1 MAVLTLL
8 RFPDERL
15 RRVATP
21 VEKVDDNIRTL
32 IDDMIETMYAER
44 GIGLAAPQVNVS
56 KRIVVIDV
64 SETRD
69 QPIALIN
76 PVIVSNQ
83 DEMMDMMD
91 GCLSIPESFAPTER
105 YRFLKVNALN
115 RNGEE
120 IEIEAADLLAGC
132 IQHELDHLDGKLFID
147 HLSPLKRQR
156 IEKKQKKLSKL
167 TEPQVA

>member
-8 RFPDERL
+8 HFPDERL
-15 RRVATP
+15 RKVATP
-21 VEKVDDNIRTL
+21 VEKVDDEIRTL

-64 SETRD
+64 SENRD

-76 PVIVSNQ
+76 PEIISTE
-83 DEMMDMMD
+83 DEIMDMMD
-91 GCLSIPESFAPTER
+91 GCLSIPDSFAPTQRFR
-105 YRFLKVNALN
+105 YLKVKALD
-115 RNGEE
+115 RNGDE
-120 IEIEAADLLAGC
+120 IELEAANLFAGC
-132 IQHELDHLDGKLFID
+132 IQHELDHLNGKLFID

-167 TEPQVA
+167 NSTQVA

>member
-8 RFPDERL
+8 HFPDERL
-15 RRVATP
+15 RKVATP
-21 VEKVDDNIRTL
+21 VEKVDDEIRTL

-64 SETRD
+64 SENRD

-76 PVIVSNQ
+76 PEIISTE
-83 DEMMDMMD
+83 DEIMDMMD
-91 GCLSIPESFAPTER
+91 GCLSIPDSFAPTQRFR
-105 YRFLKVNALN
+105 YLKVKALD
-115 RNGEE
+115 RNGDE
-120 IEIEAADLLAGC
+120 IELEAADLFAGC
-132 IQHELDHLDGKLFID
+132 IQHELDHLNGKLFID

-167 TEPQVA
+167 NSIQVA

>member
-8 RFPDERL
+8 HFPDERL
-15 RRVATP
+15 CKVATP
-21 VEKVDDNIRTL
+21 VEKVDDEIRTL

-64 SETRD
+64 SENRD

-76 PVIVSNQ
+76 PEIISTE
-83 DEMMDMMD
+83 DEIMDMMD
-91 GCLSIPESFAPTER
+91 GCLSIPDSFAPTQRFR
-105 YRFLKVNALN
+105 YLKVKALD
-115 RNGEE
+115 RNGDE
-120 IEIEAADLLAGC
+120 IELEAADLFAGC
-132 IQHELDHLDGKLFID
+132 IQHELDHLNGKLFID

-167 TEPQVA
+167 NSTQVA

>member
-1 MAVLTLL
+1 MAVLPLL

-15 RRVATP
+15 RRVAVP
-21 VEKVDDNIRTL
+21 VEKVDDEIRTL
-32 IDDMIETMYAER
+32 IDNMIETMYAER

-64 SETRD
+64 SENRA

-76 PVIVSNQ
+76 PEIISTEGEV
-83 DEMMDMMD
+83 MDMMD
-91 GCLSIPESFAPTER
+91 GCLSIPDSFAPTQR
-105 YRFLKVNALN
+105 YRFLKVKALD
-115 RNGEE
+115 RNGDV
-120 IEIEAADLLAGC
+120 IELEASDLFAGC

-167 TEPQVA
+167 IDSQVA

>member
-8 RFPDERL
+8 HFPDERL
-15 RRVATP
+15 RKVATP
-21 VEKVDDNIRTL
+21 VEKVDDEIRTL

-64 SETRD
+64 SENRD
-69 QPIALIN
+69 QSIALIN
-76 PVIVSNQ
+76 PEIISTE
-83 DEMMDMMD
+83 DEIMDMMD
-91 GCLSIPESFAPTER
+91 GCLSIPDSFAPTQRFR
-105 YRFLKVNALN
+105 YLKVKALD
-115 RNGEE
+115 RNGDE
-120 IEIEAADLLAGC
+120 IELEAADLFAGC
-132 IQHELDHLDGKLFID
+132 IQHELDHLNGKLFID

-167 TEPQVA
+167 NSTQVA

>member
-8 RFPDERL
+8 HFPDERL
-15 RRVATP
+15 RKVATP
-21 VEKVDDNIRTL
+21 VEKVDDEIRTL

-64 SETRD
+64 SENRD
-69 QPIALIN
+69 QPIVLIN
-76 PVIVSNQ
+76 PEIISTE
-83 DEMMDMMD
+83 DEIMDMMD
-91 GCLSIPESFAPTER
+91 GCLSIPDSFAPTQRFR
-105 YRFLKVNALN
+105 YLKVKALD
-115 RNGEE
+115 RNGDE
-120 IEIEAADLLAGC
+120 IELEAADLFAGY
-132 IQHELDHLDGKLFID
+132 IQHELDHLNGKLFID

-167 TEPQVA
+167 NSTQVA

>member
-8 RFPDERL
+8 HFPDERL
-15 RRVATP
+15 RKVATP
-21 VEKVDDNIRTL
+21 VEKVDDEIRTL

-64 SETRD
+64 SENRD

-76 PVIVSNQ
+76 PEIISTE
-83 DEMMDMMD
+83 DEIMDMMD
-91 GCLSIPESFAPTER
+91 GCLSIPDSFAPTQRFR
-105 YRFLKVNALN
+105 YLKVKALD
-115 RNGEE
+115 RNGDE
-120 IEIEAADLLAGC
+120 IELEAADLFAGC
-132 IQHELDHLDGKLFID
+132 IQHELDHLNGKLFID

-167 TEPQVA
+167 NSTRVA

>member
-1 MAVLTLL
+1 
-8 RFPDERL
+8 
-15 RRVATP
+15 
-21 VEKVDDNIRTL
+21 KVDDEIRTL

-64 SETRD
+64 SENRD

-76 PVIVSNQ
+76 PEIISTE
-83 DEMMDMMD
+83 DEIMDMMD
-91 GCLSIPESFAPTER
+91 GCLSIPDSFAPTQRFR
-105 YRFLKVNALN
+105 YLKVKALD
-115 RNGEE
+115 RNGDE
-120 IEIEAADLLAGC
+120 IELEAADLFAGC
-132 IQHELDHLDGKLFID
+132 IQHELDHLNGKLFID

-167 TEPQVA
+167 NSTQVA

>member
-8 RFPDERL
+8 HFPDERL
-15 RRVATP
+15 RKVATP
-21 VEKVDDNIRTL
+21 VEKVDDEIRTL

-64 SETRD
+64 SENRD

-76 PVIVSNQ
+76 PEIISTE
-83 DEMMDMMD
+83 DEIMDMMD
-91 GCLSIPESFAPTER
+91 GCLSIPDSFAPTQRFR
-105 YRFLKVNALN
+105 YLKVKALD
-115 RNGEE
+115 RNGDE
-120 IEIEAADLLAGC
+120 IELDAADLFAGC
-132 IQHELDHLDGKLFID
+132 IQHELDHLNGKLFID

-167 TEPQVA
+167 NSTQVA

>member
-1 MAVLTLL
+1 
-8 RFPDERL
+8 PDERL
-15 RRVATP
+15 RKVATP
-21 VEKVDDNIRTL
+21 VEKVDDEIRTL

-64 SETRD
+64 SENRD

-76 PVIVSNQ
+76 PEIISTE
-83 DEMMDMMD
+83 DEIMDMMD
-91 GCLSIPESFAPTER
+91 GCLSIPDSFAPTQRFR
-105 YRFLKVNALN
+105 YLKVKALD
-115 RNGEE
+115 RNGDE
-120 IEIEAADLLAGC
+120 IELEAADLFAGC
-132 IQHELDHLDGKLFID
+132 IQHELDHLNGKLFID

-167 TEPQVA
+167 NSTQVA

>member
-8 RFPDERL
+8 HFPDERL
-15 RRVATP
+15 RKVATP
-21 VEKVDDNIRTL
+21 VEKVDDEIRTL

-64 SETRD
+64 SENRD

-76 PVIVSNQ
+76 PEIISTE
-83 DEMMDMMD
+83 DEIMDIMD
-91 GCLSIPESFAPTER
+91 GCLSIPDSFAPTQRFR
-105 YRFLKVNALN
+105 YLKVKALD
-115 RNGEE
+115 RNGDE
-120 IEIEAADLLAGC
+120 IELEAADLFAGC
-132 IQHELDHLDGKLFID
+132 IQHELDHLNGKLFID

-167 TEPQVA
+167 NSTQVA

>member
-8 RFPDERL
+8 HFPDERL
-15 RRVATP
+15 RKVATP
-21 VEKVDDNIRTL
+21 VEKVDDEIRTL

-64 SETRD
+64 SENRD

-76 PVIVSNQ
+76 PEIISTK
-83 DEMMDMMD
+83 DEIMDMMD
-91 GCLSIPESFAPTER
+91 GCLSIPDSFAPTQRFR
-105 YRFLKVNALN
+105 YLKVKALD
-115 RNGEE
+115 RNGDE
-120 IEIEAADLLAGC
+120 IELEAADLFAGC
-132 IQHELDHLDGKLFID
+132 IQHELDHLNGKLFID

-167 TEPQVA
+167 NSTQVA

>member
-8 RFPDERL
+8 HFPDERL
-15 RRVATP
+15 RKVATP
-21 VEKVDDNIRTL
+21 VKKVDDEIRTL

-64 SETRD
+64 SENRD

-76 PVIVSNQ
+76 PEIISTE
-83 DEMMDMMD
+83 DEIMDMMD
-91 GCLSIPESFAPTER
+91 GCLSIPDSFAPTQRFR
-105 YRFLKVNALN
+105 YLKVKALD
-115 RNGEE
+115 RNGDE
-120 IEIEAADLLAGC
+120 IELEAADLFAGC
-132 IQHELDHLDGKLFID
+132 IQHELDHLNGKLFID

-167 TEPQVA
+167 NSTQVA

>member
-8 RFPDERL
+8 HFPDERL
-15 RRVATP
+15 RKVATP
-21 VEKVDDNIRTL
+21 VENVDDEIRTL

-64 SETRD
+64 SENRD

-76 PVIVSNQ
+76 PEIISTE
-83 DEMMDMMD
+83 DEIMDMMD
-91 GCLSIPESFAPTER
+91 GCLSIPDSFAPTQRFR
-105 YRFLKVNALN
+105 YLKVKALD
-115 RNGEE
+115 RNGDE
-120 IEIEAADLLAGC
+120 IELEAADLFAGC
-132 IQHELDHLDGKLFID
+132 IQHELDHLNGKLFID

-167 TEPQVA
+167 NSTQVA

>member
-8 RFPDERL
+8 HFPDERL
-15 RRVATP
+15 RKVATP
-21 VEKVDDNIRTL
+21 VEKVDDEIRTL

-64 SETRD
+64 SENRD
-69 QPIALIN
+69 QPIVLIN
-76 PVIVSNQ
+76 PEIISTE
-83 DEMMDMMD
+83 DEIMDMMD
-91 GCLSIPESFAPTER
+91 GCLSIPDSFAPTQRFR
-105 YRFLKVNALN
+105 YLKVKALD
-115 RNGEE
+115 RNGDE
-120 IEIEAADLLAGC
+120 IELEAADLFAGC
-132 IQHELDHLDGKLFID
+132 IQHELDHLNGKRFID

-167 TEPQVA
+167 NSTQVA

>member
-8 RFPDERL
+8 HFPDERL
-15 RRVATP
+15 RKVATP
-21 VEKVDDNIRTL
+21 VEKVDDEIRTL

-64 SETRD
+64 SENRD
-69 QPIALIN
+69 QPIVLIN
-76 PVIVSNQ
+76 PEIISTE
-83 DEMMDMMD
+83 DEIMDMMD
-91 GCLSIPESFAPTER
+91 GCLSIPDSFAPTQRFR
-105 YRFLKVNALN
+105 YLKVKALD
-115 RNGEE
+115 RNGDE
-120 IEIEAADLLAGC
+120 IELEAADLFAGC
-132 IQHELDHLDGKLFID
+132 IQHELDHLNGKLFID

-167 TEPQVA
+167 NSTRVA

>member
-15 RRVATP
+15 RRVAAP
-21 VEKVDDNIRTL
+21 VEKVDDEIRTL

-64 SETRD
+64 SENRD

-76 PVIVSNQ
+76 PEIISTE
-83 DEMMDMMD
+83 DEVMDMMD
-91 GCLSIPESFAPTER
+91 GCLSIPDSFAPTER
-105 YRFLKVNALN
+105 YRFLKVKALD
-115 RNGEE
+115 RNGDE
-120 IEIEAADLLAGC
+120 IEFEAADLFAGC

-167 TEPQVA
+167 IDSQVA

>member
-8 RFPDERL
+8 HFPDERL
-15 RRVATP
+15 RKVATP
-21 VEKVDDNIRTL
+21 VEKIDDEIRTL

-64 SETRD
+64 SENRD

-76 PVIVSNQ
+76 PEIISTE
-83 DEMMDMMD
+83 DEIMDMMD
-91 GCLSIPESFAPTER
+91 GCLSIPDSFAPTQRFR
-105 YRFLKVNALN
+105 YLKVKALD
-115 RNGEE
+115 RNGDE
-120 IEIEAADLLAGC
+120 IELEAADLFAGC
-132 IQHELDHLDGKLFID
+132 IQHELDHLNGKLFID

-167 TEPQVA
+167 NSTQVA

>member
-1 MAVLTLL
+1 MAVLPLL

-15 RRVATP
+15 RRVAVP
-21 VEKVDDNIRTL
+21 VEKVDDEIRTL
-32 IDDMIETMYAER
+32 IDNMIETMYAER

-64 SETRD
+64 SENRD

-76 PVIVSNQ
+76 PEIISTE
-83 DEMMDMMD
+83 DEVMDMMD
-91 GCLSIPESFAPTER
+91 GCLSIPDSFAPTQR
-105 YRFLKVNALN
+105 YRFLKVKALD
-115 RNGEE
+115 RNGDV
-120 IEIEAADLLAGC
+120 IELEASDLFAGC

-167 TEPQVA
+167 IDSQVA

>member
-8 RFPDERL
+8 HFPDERL
-15 RRVATP
+15 RKVATP
-21 VEKVDDNIRTL
+21 VEKVDDEIRTL

-64 SETRD
+64 SENRD
-69 QPIALIN
+69 QPIVLIN
-76 PVIVSNQ
+76 PEIISTE
-83 DEMMDMMD
+83 DEIMDMMD
-91 GCLSIPESFAPTER
+91 GCLSIPDSFAPTQRFR
-105 YRFLKVNALN
+105 YLKVKALD
-115 RNGEE
+115 RNGDE
-120 IEIEAADLLAGC
+120 IELEAADLFAGC
-132 IQHELDHLDGKLFID
+132 IQHELDHLNGKLFID

-167 TEPQVA
+167 NSTQVA

>member
-8 RFPDERL
+8 HFPDERL
-15 RRVATP
+15 RKVATP
-21 VEKVDDNIRTL
+21 VEKVDDEIRTL

-64 SETRD
+64 SENRD

-76 PVIVSNQ
+76 PEIISTE
-83 DEMMDMMD
+83 DEIMDMMD
-91 GCLSIPESFAPTER
+91 GCLSIPDSFAPTQRFR
-105 YRFLKVNALN
+105 YLKVKALD
-115 RNGEE
+115 RNGDE
-120 IEIEAADLLAGC
+120 IELEAADLFAGC
-132 IQHELDHLDGKLFID
+132 IQHELDHLNVKLFID

-167 TEPQVA
+167 NSTQVA

>member
-1 MAVLTLL
+1 MAVLPLL

-15 RRVATP
+15 RRVAVP
-21 VEKVDDNIRTL
+21 VEKVDDEIRTL

-64 SETRD
+64 SENRD

-76 PVIVSNQ
+76 PEIISTE
-83 DEMMDMMD
+83 DEVMDMMD
-91 GCLSIPESFAPTER
+91 GCLSIPDSFAPTER
-105 YRFLKVNALN
+105 YRFLKVRALD
-115 RNGEE
+115 RNGDE
-120 IEIEAADLLAGC
+120 IELEASDLFAGC

-167 TEPQVA
+167 IDSQVA

>member
-8 RFPDERL
+8 HFPDERL
-15 RRVATP
+15 RKVATP
-21 VEKVDDNIRTL
+21 VEKVDDEIRTL
-32 IDDMIETMYAER
+32 IDDMIETIYAER

-64 SETRD
+64 SENRD

-76 PVIVSNQ
+76 PEIISTE
-83 DEMMDMMD
+83 DEIMDMMD
-91 GCLSIPESFAPTER
+91 GCLSIPDSFAPTQRFR
-105 YRFLKVNALN
+105 YLKVKALD
-115 RNGEE
+115 RNGDE
-120 IEIEAADLLAGC
+120 IELEAADLFAGC
-132 IQHELDHLDGKLFID
+132 IQHELDHLNGKLFID

-167 TEPQVA
+167 NSTQVA

>member
-15 RRVATP
+15 RRVAVP
-21 VEKVDDNIRTL
+21 VEKVDDEIRTL

-64 SETRD
+64 SENRD

-76 PVIVSNQ
+76 PEIISTE
-83 DEMMDMMD
+83 DEIMDMMD
-91 GCLSIPESFAPTER
+91 GCLSIPDSFAPTQRFR
-105 YRFLKVNALN
+105 YLKVKALD
-115 RNGEE
+115 RNGDE
-120 IEIEAADLLAGC
+120 IELEAADLFAGC
-132 IQHELDHLDGKLFID
+132 IQHELDHLNGKLFID

-167 TEPQVA
+167 NSTQVA

>member
-8 RFPDERL
+8 HFPDERL
-15 RRVATP
+15 RKVATP
-21 VEKVDDNIRTL
+21 VEKVDDEIRTL

-64 SETRD
+64 SENRD
-69 QPIALIN
+69 QPIVLIN
-76 PVIVSNQ
+76 PEIISTE
-83 DEMMDMMD
+83 DEIMDMMD
-91 GCLSIPESFAPTER
+91 GCLSIPDSFAPTQRFR
-105 YRFLKVNALN
+105 YLKVKALD
-115 RNGEE
+115 RNGDE
-120 IEIEAADLLAGC
+120 IELEAADLFAGC
-132 IQHELDHLDGKLFID
+132 IQHELDHLNGKLFID

-167 TEPQVA
+167 NSPQVA

>member
-8 RFPDERL
+8 HFPDERL
-15 RRVATP
+15 RKVATP
-21 VEKVDDNIRTL
+21 VEKVDDEIRTL

-64 SETRD
+64 SENRD

-76 PVIVSNQ
+76 PKIISTE
-83 DEMMDMMD
+83 DEIMDMMD
-91 GCLSIPESFAPTER
+91 GCLSIPDSFAPTQRFR
-105 YRFLKVNALN
+105 YLKVKALD
-115 RNGEE
+115 RNGDE
-120 IEIEAADLLAGC
+120 IELEAADLFAGC
-132 IQHELDHLDGKLFID
+132 IQHELDHLNGKLFID

-167 TEPQVA
+167 NSTQVA

>member
-15 RRVATP
+15 RKVATP
-21 VEKVDDNIRTL
+21 VEKVDDEIRTL

-64 SETRD
+64 SENRD

-76 PVIVSNQ
+76 PEIISTE
-83 DEMMDMMD
+83 DEIMDMMD
-91 GCLSIPESFAPTER
+91 GCLSIPDSFAPTQRFR
-105 YRFLKVNALN
+105 YLKVKALD
-115 RNGEE
+115 RNGDE
-120 IEIEAADLLAGC
+120 IELEAADLFAGC
-132 IQHELDHLDGKLFID
+132 IQHELDHLNGKLFID

-167 TEPQVA
+167 NSTQVA

>member
-8 RFPDERL
+8 HFPDERL
-15 RRVATP
+15 RKVATP
-21 VEKVDDNIRTL
+21 VEKVDDEIRTL

-64 SETRD
+64 SENRD

-76 PVIVSNQ
+76 PEIISTE
-83 DEMMDMMD
+83 DEIMDMMD
-91 GCLSIPESFAPTER
+91 GCLSIPDSFAPTQRFR
-105 YRFLKVNALN
+105 YLKVKALD
-115 RNGEE
+115 RNGDE
-120 IEIEAADLLAGC
+120 IELEAADLFAGC
-132 IQHELDHLDGKLFID
+132 IQHELDHLNGKLFID

-167 TEPQVA
+167 NST

>member
-8 RFPDERL
+8 HFPDERL
-15 RRVATP
+15 RKVATP
-21 VEKVDDNIRTL
+21 VEKVDDEIRTL

-64 SETRD
+64 SENRD
-69 QPIALIN
+69 QPIVLIN
-76 PVIVSNQ
+76 TEIISTE
-83 DEMMDMMD
+83 DEIMDMMD
-91 GCLSIPESFAPTER
+91 GCLSIPDSFAPTQRFR
-105 YRFLKVNALN
+105 YLKVKALD
-115 RNGEE
+115 RNGDE
-120 IEIEAADLLAGC
+120 IELEAADLFAGC
-132 IQHELDHLDGKLFID
+132 IQHELDHLNGKLFID

-167 TEPQVA
+167 NSTQVA

>member
-8 RFPDERL
+8 HFPDERL
-15 RRVATP
+15 RKVATP
-21 VEKVDDNIRTL
+21 VEKVDDEIRTL

-64 SETRD
+64 SENRD

-76 PVIVSNQ
+76 PEIISTE
-83 DEMMDMMD
+83 DEIMDMMD
-91 GCLSIPESFAPTER
+91 GCLSIPDSFAPTQRFR
-105 YRFLKVNALN
+105 YLKVKALD
-115 RNGEE
+115 RNGDE
-120 IEIEAADLLAGC
+120 IELEAADLFAGC
-132 IQHELDHLDGKLFID
+132 IQHELDHLNGKLFID

-167 TEPQVA
+167 NSTQVA